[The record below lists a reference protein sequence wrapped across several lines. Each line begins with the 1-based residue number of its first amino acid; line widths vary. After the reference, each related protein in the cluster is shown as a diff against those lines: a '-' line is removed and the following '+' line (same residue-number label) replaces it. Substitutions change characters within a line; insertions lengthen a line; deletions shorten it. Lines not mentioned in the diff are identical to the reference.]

1 MSERVLKA
9 SGICKAYGKKQ
20 VLTNL
25 ELELREGC
33 IYGLVGRNGAGKT
46 TLLGVLTAQVPWQK
60 GTVTLDGQPVWEN
73 RAALEQ
79 LCFSRELSS
88 TLMGSSVNSL
98 RVVDYLRAASIYYPG
113 WDKAYAERL
122 LREFGMED
130 KRKTRIHALSKGMMS
145 MVTIVIALASRA
157 AFTFLDEPVAGLD
170 VVAREQFYRL
180 LLEDH
185 METGRTFV
193 VSTHILEE
201 AGSVFERVIVLDE
214 GRILEDAVTE
224 ELVEQFRLVTGREDE
239 VTAACAGLTVLQ
251 TQRLGRHMACT
262 VRGSAGQLAA
272 LAGRPVDVTAL
283 SLQKVFVALCGHGE
297 GGAQ

>member
-1 MSERVLKA
+1 MSVLKA

-20 VLTNL
+20 VLTDL
-25 ELELREGC
+25 ELELHEGH

-46 TLLGVLTAQVPWQK
+46 TLLGVLTAQVPWQA
-60 GTVTLDGQPVWEN
+60 GTVTLDGEPVWEN
-73 RAALEQ
+73 RAALDK
-79 LCFSRELSS
+79 LCLSRELSA
-88 TLMGSSVNSL
+88 TLLGTGANTL
-98 RVVDYLRAASIYYPG
+98 RVTDYLRAASIYYPG
-113 WDKAYAERL
+113 WDAAYAERL
-122 LREFGMED
+122 LREFGMEGQ
-130 KRKTRIHALSKGMMS
+130 RKTRIHGLSKGMMS

-157 AFTFLDEPVAGLD
+157 PFTFLDEPVAGLD

-185 METGRTFV
+185 MESGRTFV

-224 ELVEQFRLVTGREDE
+224 ELVEQFRLVTGHEED
-239 VTAACAGLTVLQ
+239 VTAVCAGLTVLG
-251 TQRLGRHMACT
+251 TERLGRRLACT
-262 VRGSAGQLAA
+262 VRGTPDALAA
-272 LAGRPVDVTAL
+272 LGAAPVDAAPL

-297 GGAQ
+297 GGIR